1 MFIPPSVKE
10 TEKWDLLLG
19 GQSPCLT
26 TGRLCRLGT
35 MCLQAYRH
43 TPNLRA
49 MDRELGAGGVGV
61 QVCALLFL
69 DTLSPSLDSPDPKCL
84 GPT

>member
-1 MFIPPSVKE
+1 MGSVAWRPVSMPDNWKA
-10 TEKWDLLLG
+10 
-19 GQSPCLT
+19 
-26 TGRLCRLGT
+26 
-35 MCLQAYRH
+35 LQAGHHVSISTEAH
-43 TPNLRA
+43 TQSQGHGQ
-49 MDRELGAGGVGV
+49 GAWSWRCGV

>member
-1 MFIPPSVKE
+1 MPDNWKA
-10 TEKWDLLLG
+10 
-19 GQSPCLT
+19 
-26 TGRLCRLGT
+26 
-35 MCLQAYRH
+35 LQAGHHVSTAHRH